1 MLALFV
7 LSSAINYLD
16 RQSLATLAPLLRADF
31 HLSREQYGWIL
42 GAFSITYAG
51 CAPFAG
57 LLIDRIGLTRGISVA
72 VGVWSCAG
80 IATGFTSGLG
90 GLVGC
95 RAVLGV
101 AEAGGIPAA
110 GKAIHT
116 YLRPAE
122 RAVGNAVNQ
131 AGVSFGAILA
141 PPVATW
147 IAMRYGWRMA
157 FVLTGILGLAW
168 IPLWNAA
175 ARSYTPV
182 AKIRPAPAAG
192 GLLRD
197 RRLWAFVAANGLSM
211 VGYSLWTNWTTQY
224 LVDMHH
230 LTLSEAA
237 WYAWIP
243 PLVAMGG
250 GFAGGWLSL
259 RLIQTRNGGRRGAF
273 PGLLRGRSAV
283 RWPRSPSPAL
293 TPRVGHRPEFRSAFS
308 RCRRSASIPILCR
321 WISFG
326 GPHAA
331 FAVSMLVASYGAIQL
346 VDFSAVRRHHRSSR
360 LRPGNRHRRVHA
372 AGCLRGASQTEG
384 GGMKQRL
391 KRWIFRL
398 VGKDPEAVVVTFAS
412 GDPELCRRMAEEVRV
427 AGTR

>member
-1 MLALFV
+1 MPLFV

-182 AKIRPAPAAG
+182 EKIRPAPAAG

-259 RLIQTRNGGRRGAF
+259 RLIQTGMAAAAARFRVCFAAAVLSVATVAI
-273 PGLLRGRSAV
+273 PSAHSAGWASAGISLSIFAV
-283 RWPRSPSPAL
+283 
-293 TPRVGHRPEFRSAFS
+293 SAFS
-308 RCRRSASIPILCR
+308 VNTYTLPLDI
-321 WISFG
+321 FG
-326 GPHAA
+326 RAHAA
-331 FAVSMLVASYGAIQL
+331 FAVSMLVASYDAIQL
-346 VDFSAVRRHHRSSR
+346 VISPLFGAIIDRHGYS
-360 LRPGNRHRRVHA
+360 PVTAIA
-372 AGCLRGASQTEG
+372 AFTPLAACGA
-384 GGMKQRL
+384 L
-391 KRWIFRL
+391 WI
-398 VGKDPEAVVVTFAS
+398 S
-412 GDPELCRRMAEEVRV
+412 GSVQ
-427 AGTR
+427 